1 MAEFFLTDSSLLLN
15 CPSESLS
22 QDISGGDG
30 VVAGHGLLGLLSS
43 GRWSDLGVGETW
55 LSISALEI
63 Y

>member
-1 MAEFFLTDSSLLLN
+1 MAEFFLTDSLLLN
-15 CPSESLS
+15 RPSESLS

-43 GRWSDLGVGETW
+43 GRWGDLSVGETW